1 MIAGYRQSYK
11 LLLAG
16 YFAARLGGLIPIL
29 LGAGEGITKSP
40 LFYGVYVTGTVLLFW
55 GCWAL
60 ARAKGYS
67 GWYLLLAV
75 AGLLGLIVLAVLP
88 DRSPSEPDAGAP
100 ADSASEPGG
109 TDASD

>member
-1 MIAGYRQSYK
+1 VIAGYRGSYK

-29 LGAGEGITKSP
+29 LGAGAEVRSSP
-40 LFYGVYVTGTVLLFW
+40 LFFGLFLTGTALLFA

-67 GWYLLLAV
+67 GWFALAAA

-88 DRSPSEPDAGAP
+88 DRAPAGA
-100 ADSASEPGG
+100 EPGTVPDSDG
-109 TDASD
+109 TADGAESRD